1 MLQPDHTPNNSV
13 SRAPTHD
20 DHGTSNTHRSLGS
33 SHHGPEYEPLWKGR
47 LPHKLFERLKAEHVI
62 AAGIRTLGDALRA
75 AMPDRT
81 LELVALRVSA
91 LLVNA
96 YIWNGHTYIAL
107 DCLLTFDEI
116 AGIAAGEAAFTGRD
130 ATILRAVEELVR
142 SARLSDETRLALG
155 SKVLSVIVAAG
166 FYRFMAT
173 IMQDVPPEPGVPV
186 IPGLEDPRQAAKT
199 YYRRAA

>member
-1 MLQPDHTPNNSV
+1 MLQQDPTANSPV

-20 DHGTSNTHRSLGS
+20 DHGRSDTHRSLGS
-33 SHHGPEYEPLWKGR
+33 SHQGPEGQPLWKGR

-62 AAGIRTLGDALRA
+62 AAGIRALGDGLRA

-91 LLVNA
+91 LLVNS
-96 YIWNGHTYIAL
+96 YIWNGHAYIAL

-130 ATILRAVEELVR
+130 AMILRAVEELVGG
-142 SARLSDETRLALG
+142 ARLSDETRHALG

-166 FYRFMAT
+166 FYRFVAT

-186 IPGLEDPRQAAKT
+186 IPGLEDPTQAAET